1 VCRPPCQHLQSFA
14 DAYDPISFGGARFC
28 EARVW
33 NIFNLLVPSGEMAP
47 YLDYAQGFNL
57 SNRMPLW
64 VKPARKLSVN
74 TTMWAMRTHFEET
87 WCEVAV
93 PGSARRGRLAG
104 PSREFYAVP

>member
-1 VCRPPCQHLQSFA
+1 M
-14 DAYDPISFGGARFC
+14 
-28 EARVW
+28 W

-87 WCEVAV
+87 WCEVA
-93 PGSARRGRLAG
+93 GS
-104 PSREFYAVP
+104 SRVRPKGAIGWTLPRMLRCAVVL